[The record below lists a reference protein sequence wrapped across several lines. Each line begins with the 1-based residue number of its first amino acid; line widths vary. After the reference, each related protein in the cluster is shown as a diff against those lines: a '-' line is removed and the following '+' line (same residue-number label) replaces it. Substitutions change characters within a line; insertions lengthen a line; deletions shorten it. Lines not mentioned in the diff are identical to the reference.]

1 MVVIIRCRLGRFDL
15 NPLGLQLFLLGNADF
30 ENPVA
35 VNGRDGRCISG
46 AMQSE
51 ATVKGPGPALDLAI
65 AFLLIALGCPRALNR
80 QNPVFQRDFNVFGG
94 HARKIRVDDVA
105 LILFL
110 DICRRQPVA
119 DSVSVSKTS
128 ETPRRIGGLG
138 PHRAS

>member
-35 VNGRDGRCISG
+35 VNGRDGRCIGG
-46 AMQSE
+46 AWQSE

-80 QNPVFQRDFNVFGG
+80 QNPVFQRGSSSWISVDGSQSLTVSAF
-94 HARKIRVDDVA
+94 RKPA
-105 LILFL
+105 KPAPN
-110 DICRRQPVA
+110 RRFRSP
-119 DSVSVSKTS
+119 
-128 ETPRRIGGLG
+128 
-138 PHRAS
+138 